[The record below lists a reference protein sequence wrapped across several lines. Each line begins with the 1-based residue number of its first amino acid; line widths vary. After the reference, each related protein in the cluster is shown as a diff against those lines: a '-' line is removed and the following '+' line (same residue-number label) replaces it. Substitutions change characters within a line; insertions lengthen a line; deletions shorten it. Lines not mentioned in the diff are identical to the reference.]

1 MPRWVTV
8 MRAEDLPPDR
18 PVTVR
23 VNERDLALA
32 DCSQEDCGPHL
43 LDNRCPHRGGQLGDG
58 SVRGDDIVCPLH
70 EYDYDLHTGI
80 SRYDPAE
87 HVAVYPVRVHD
98 GEVQADADAVPAL
111 PLGHDAAYLARW
123 ARRHDHEI
131 RSYEYLQGLASGR
144 PPVSAM
150 GTKLTLRPSWQ
161 DILLL
166 PAQLSRQPLLES
178 EEVALTTTIGR
189 RAQKPLVLSLPFYI
203 SHMSFGALSAAAK
216 TALGRLSAELDT
228 AIGSGEGGMLPDER
242 EAASHYIF
250 EMASGYFGW
259 TEEGVRQADAV
270 EIKFG
275 QSAKAGSGGLLPA
288 EKVTPRIAE
297 VRGLL
302 PGEAAHSPSRF
313 VDIHGVAELRE
324 RVEQIRGWL
333 DGGPVGIKFAAGR
346 VEEDLDVAL
355 EAGADFV
362 TIDGRGGGTGAAPE
376 VLKDNL
382 AIPIQYALHRART
395 HLRLRGVED
404 LDVVAAGGF
413 RTSGDVA
420 KALALGASAVAL
432 ATASM
437 IAIGCQ
443 QYLACHTGNC
453 PVGIATQTPEL
464 EARFDIGRSSTRG
477 LASFRA
483 FAEELRMLCRAVGV
497 DDVQALTPRD
507 LATLDPL
514 LAQYAGIEHAGSVQ
528 TGAPDA

>member
-8 MRAEDLPPDR
+8 MRADDLPRDR

-32 DCSQEDCGPHL
+32 DCSREGCGPHL

-58 SVRGDDIVCPLH
+58 SVRADDIVCPLH
-70 EYDYDLHTGI
+70 GYDFDLHTGI
-80 SRYDPAE
+80 SRYDTAE
-87 HVAVYPVRVHD
+87 RVAVYPARIHA
-98 GEVQADADAVPAL
+98 GEVQVDADEVPAL
-111 PLGHDAAYLARW
+111 PLGHDASYLAPW
-123 ARRHDHEI
+123 ARRHDGGLHA
-131 RSYEYLQGLASGR
+131 YDYLQGLASGR

-150 GTKLTLRPSWQ
+150 GTTLPLHPSWE
-161 DILLL
+161 DVLLL
-166 PAQLSRQPLLES
+166 PAQLARQPLLDS
-178 EEVALTTTIGR
+178 EHISLTTTIGR
-189 RAQKPLVLSLPFYI
+189 RAERPLVLSLPFYI
-203 SHMSFGALSAAAK
+203 SHMSFGALSAVAK

-242 EAASHYIF
+242 EGARHYIF

-259 TEEGVRQADAV
+259 GEEAARRADAV

-288 EKVTPRIAE
+288 EKVTARIAE
-297 VRGLL
+297 VRGLA
-302 PGEAAHSPSRF
+302 PGEAAHSPARF
-313 VDIHGVAELRE
+313 VDIRGVTELRE
-324 RVEQIRGWL
+324 RVKQIRGWI

-382 AIPIQYALHRART
+382 TVPIQYALHRARA
-395 HLRLRGVED
+395 HLSRRGAQ
-404 LDVVAAGGF
+404 DVDIVAAGGF
-413 RTSGDVA
+413 RSSGDVA

-437 IAIGCQ
+437 VAIGCQ

-453 PVGIATQTPEL
+453 PVGIATQRAEL
-464 EARFDIGRSSTRG
+464 EARFDVERSTMRG
-477 LASFRA
+477 VESFRA
-483 FAEELRMLCRAVGV
+483 FAEELRLLGRAVGV
-497 DDVQALTPRD
+497 GDLHALTPDD
-507 LATLDPL
+507 LATLDPA
-514 LAQYAGIEHAGSVQ
+514 LAEYAGIRHAGGP
-528 TGAPDA
+528 GAGVHDA